1 MSPASPASGNMVQ
14 ALSWIIPI
22 VGVLLWVAVLPST
35 RALFRKKIEK
45 ISPEKPVEDPAAPK
59 AEKPTAQRSR
69 EEDPEILGFN
79 REVVLSR
86 FANIG
91 KPKPGTPESGD
102 S

>member
-1 MSPASPASGNMVQ
+1 MVQ

-35 RALFRKKIEK
+35 RALFRKKIER
-45 ISPEKPVEDPAAPK
+45 IYPEKQAETPAVPK
-59 AEKPTAQRSR
+59 SEKPTTQRSR

-91 KPKPGTPESGD
+91 KSKPETHESG
-102 S
+102 SA